1 MLRTK
6 RRRWVRGGWGAAL
19 AVPVL
24 LAGCA
29 AAPQVES
36 TPAPPAEALPR
47 RAILLS
53 IDALSE
59 ARVQGSL
66 GAEFV
71 PGLRAMFEQGAC
83 VAHSV
88 PAFPSLTAPGHAAL
102 WTGAYGD
109 VSGIRGN
116 SQPRLPREAHTL
128 LDQGSGYSAEW
139 SRAEPLWIALARQGR
154 RVVGHHVTQAPRPP
168 GHPLWPGDD
177 PAARAALRAADAA
190 ALQLPGAAVV
200 NGYDRLV
207 AQHRVLTADS
217 IRPRPAQGW
226 SNLERLGGGVP
237 PLEIVWASGADSLFA
252 LFHGADT
259 YDRVLVAPARD
270 AARGVLARAMPAER
284 EGARGRPLARHFA
297 EPLELPMED
306 GRTYLR
312 ARLFELAPDASRY
325 LLYVP
330 AMYVVLANGPEVQ
343 ASYDRAVRGWL
354 GNSALRNYERGAFG
368 PLLWE
373 GGDGSAEARY
383 LETLELV
390 TRQFMRGAEWGWRE
404 QRAELLMDYF
414 PVADEIDHSLYG
426 YLARGWPGWDAEV
439 ERRVQHV
446 RQRVWEQVDLR
457 YEHLRELV
465 RGEPGA
471 VLFVSG
477 DHGMRQSWRQF
488 RPNVAL
494 QQAGLQALDAEGR
507 IDLARTRAL
516 SANGYWIS
524 VNRAAW
530 KDGIVPPAEEAAV
543 IAAAERALRAARDE
557 AGRPIVTEVYR
568 PETHPGLGLGSPVGG
583 DLYWGTAPGIRSTWA
598 PRGALIS
605 DAPIDAGHGF
615 PSVDA
620 DMWTSF
626 CAVGGPVQPRRTA
639 ATRSIDVAPT
649 VADFLGAQPPRD
661 AVGRSVWPALGGG
674 AP

>member
-1 MLRTK
+1 MQRTDG
-6 RRRWVRGGWGAAL
+6 RRGVRGGWGAAL
-19 AVPVL
+19 AVPML
-24 LAGCA
+24 LASCA
-29 AAPQVES
+29 PAPRVES
-36 TPAPPAEALPR
+36 TPAIDAAAAPR
-47 RAILLS
+47 RAILFS

-59 ARVQGSL
+59 PRVRESL

-102 WTGAYGD
+102 WTGAFGD

-116 SQPRLPREAHTL
+116 SQPRVPREAHTL

-139 SRAEPLWIALARQGR
+139 LRAEPLWIALARQGR
-154 RVVGHHVTQAPRPP
+154 RVVGHHVTQAPQPP
-168 GHPLWPGDD
+168 GHPLWPGEDTGTRG
-177 PAARAALRAADAA
+177 AQRAADAA
-190 ALQLPGAAVV
+190 ALSRPGVAVL

-207 AQHRVLTADS
+207 APHRVLTADS

-226 SNLERLGGGVP
+226 RNLERLGGGVA
-237 PLEIVWASGADSLFA
+237 PLEIAWASGADSLFA
-252 LFHGADT
+252 LFHGASA
-259 YDRVLVAPARD
+259 YDRVLVAPVRD
-270 AARGVLARAMPAER
+270 ASRGVLARAMPAER
-284 EGARGRPLARHFA
+284 EPVRGRPLARHFG

-312 ARLFELAPDASRY
+312 ARLFELAPDGSRY

-330 AMYVVLANGPEVQ
+330 AMYVVLANGPDVQ

-354 GNSALRNYERGAFG
+354 GNSALRNFERGAFG
-368 PLLWE
+368 PLLRE
-373 GGDGSAEARY
+373 GGDGGAEARY

-414 PVADEIDHSLYG
+414 PVADEVDHALYG
-426 YLARGWPGWDAEV
+426 YLARDWPGWDAEV

-457 YEHLRELV
+457 YEHLRALV
-465 RGEPGA
+465 REAPGA

-477 DHGMRQSWRQF
+477 DHGMRASWRQF

-507 IDLARTRAL
+507 IDLSRTRAL

-530 KDGIVPPAEEAAV
+530 SGGIVPPAEEAAV

-568 PETHPGLGLGSPVGG
+568 PDTHPGLGLGSPVGG
-583 DLYWGTAPGIRSTWA
+583 DLYWGTAPGIRSTGA
-598 PRGALIS
+598 PRGALVS

-615 PSVDA
+615 PSVDP

-626 CAVGGPVQPRRTA
+626 CAIGGPLQPRRTA

-649 VADFLGAQPPRD
+649 VADWLGAGPPRN
-661 AVGRSVWPALGGG
+661 AVGRSVWAEMMGGSR
-674 AP
+674 